1 MFFSGAAETVFQ
13 AEWVRR
19 LHAQIERFLTE
30 NTEWLGLGGEGGE
43 KEEDEED
50 DDDDE
55 VDKEEKSATMSANT
69 EHAAGGRRRK
79 KRKRRMMD
87 YACGSGIVSRVS

>member
-43 KEEDEED
+43 KEDDDE

-55 VDKEEKSATMSANT
+55 VDQEEKSAAVSANT
-69 EHAAGGRRRK
+69 EHAAGGRRKK